1 MKIFIYQCHHR
12 VYAQVEC
19 FCVHSIDLEGARVLW
34 DLLISVFETMVRL
47 VRRVQRLGLVEYVF
61 HNFMHELDTV
71 HD

>member
-34 DLLISVFETMVRL
+34 DLLISVFEIMIRL
-47 VRRVQRLGLVEYVF
+47 IRRVQRLGLV
-61 HNFMHELDTV
+61 
-71 HD
+71 